1 MLSKDVLRFDLNL
14 VFVEYANRKYAASP
28 ISHTLSP
35 CTLLQGQ
42 SPACKHHSASL
53 SAAMW
58 GARKSR
64 CVHSSAPA
72 TLSQFFHPNACGW
85 GFEHLAV
92 MPVTPRWHTPQVE
105 RPSVLHAASRCIRAS
120 RRWCQLP
127 KFAVK
132 TI

>member
-53 SAAMW
+53 SAASQSQRVAGHVGCSKVKMCTFLCPRHTFPVFSPKRMW
-58 GARKSR
+58 LG
-64 CVHSSAPA
+64 
-72 TLSQFFHPNACGW
+72 L
-85 GFEHLAV
+85 
-92 MPVTPRWHTPQVE
+92 
-105 RPSVLHAASRCIRAS
+105 
-120 RRWCQLP
+120 
-127 KFAVK
+127 
-132 TI
+132 